1 MPQPKITEIILYE
14 PRPLFR
20 NVAKNSIQVANG
32 SLLMIEPDAL
42 IEEVT
47 PFTDQTS
54 LFAAGLS
61 GAGEEIYALLRLIQ
75 HLIMLGK
82 EIIVWVAK
90 RDVLLTRLM
99 YELGVQT
106 LLCEN
111 YLEEELAQRMKSTR
125 FRSGYLPLRPALIN
139 NMNKKNRLTHSEL
152 NILIDCARGLNAY
165 EIASLRHMGYKTVF
179 THKQNIRL
187 RLGLQKSASWLD
199 LLNRLDQ
206 ICSV

>member
-1 MPQPKITEIILYE
+1 MLQPKITEIILYE

-20 NVAKNSIQVANG
+20 NAAKNSIQVANS
-32 SLLMIEPDAL
+32 SLLVIEPDEL

-47 PFTDQTS
+47 LFTDQTS
-54 LFAAGLS
+54 LFAAGVS
-61 GAGEEIYALLRLIQ
+61 GAGEEIYSLLRIIH
-75 HLIMLGK
+75 HLIMQGK

-90 RDVLLTRLM
+90 RDVLLIRLM

-111 YLEEELAQRMKSTR
+111 YLEEELSQRMLSKN
-125 FRSGYLPLRPALIN
+125 FRSGYLPSRPMLIN
-139 NMNKKNRLTHSEL
+139 NMNKKNRLSPSEL
-152 NILIDCARGLNAY
+152 NILIDFARGLSAY

-179 THKQNIRL
+179 THKHNIRL

-206 ICSV
+206 IYSV

>member
-1 MPQPKITEIILYE
+1 MLQQKITGIILYE

-20 NVAKNSIQVANG
+20 NAAKNSIQAVNG
-32 SLLMIEPDAL
+32 SLLVIEPDAL
-42 IEEVT
+42 IEEVP
-47 PFTDQTS
+47 PFNDQTS
-54 LFAAGLS
+54 LFAAGVS
-61 GAGEEIYALLRLIQ
+61 GAGEEIYSLLRIIH
-75 HLIMLGK
+75 HLIMQGK

-90 RDVLLTRLM
+90 RDDLLIRLM

-111 YLEEELAQRMKSTR
+111 YLEEELAQRMLSKNFS
-125 FRSGYLPLRPALIN
+125 SGYLPLRSPLIN
-139 NMNKKNRLTHSEL
+139 NMNRKNRLTHSEL
-152 NILIDCARGLNAY
+152 NILIDCARGLSAY

-187 RLGLQKSASWLD
+187 RLSLQKSASWLD

-206 ICSV
+206 IYSV

>member
-1 MPQPKITEIILYE
+1 MSQPKITDVILYE

-20 NVAKNSIQVANG
+20 NVAKNSIQVANS
-32 SLLMIEPDAL
+32 SLLVIEPDEL

-47 PFTDQTS
+47 LFTDQTS

-61 GAGEEIYALLRLIQ
+61 GAGEEIYSLLRLIH
-75 HLIMLGK
+75 HLIMQGK

-90 RDVLLTRLM
+90 RDVLLIRLM

-111 YLEEELAQRMKSTR
+111 YLEEELSQRMLSKN
-125 FRSGYLPLRPALIN
+125 FRSGSLPSRPMLIN
-139 NMNKKNRLTHSEL
+139 NINKKNRLSHSEL
-152 NILIDCARGLNAY
+152 NILIDFARGLSAY

-179 THKQNIRL
+179 THKHNIRL

-206 ICSV
+206 IYLV